1 MHCRK
6 LIRQS
11 RFDSLQFEY
20 FVDSSSVLTTSAL
33 FACGW
38 GGLMFR
44 GFVWL
49 FFEHTCGNNLH
60 DRHISLCTFLQRTLG
75 LFFSAPQ
82 FWFLFLT
89 PFIYWTLY
97 CFCKCKWYA
106 SYPILFVW
114 LARTLWN
121 IISNHKIL
129 FRLQRNRR
137 VDTAYSLVDRKCH
150 TEYHLLLSFSF
161 WTATMMYSKIN
172 TILPSWFCCVKRSA
186 VLLSQLGLLTHM
198 ACDYAFVLWALTC

>member
-1 MHCRK
+1 MTA
-6 LIRQS
+6 I
-11 RFDSLQFEY
+11 
-20 FVDSSSVLTTSAL
+20 SVYAHFSSAL
-33 FACGW
+33 SVF
-38 GGLMFR
+38 
-44 GFVWL
+44 
-49 FFEHTCGNNLH
+49 
-60 DRHISLCTFLQRTLG
+60 
-75 LFFSAPQ
+75 FFSAPQ

-89 PFIYWTLY
+89 PLIYWTLY

-137 VDTAYSLVDRKCH
+137 VDAAYSLVDRKCH

-198 ACDYAFVLWALTC
+198 ECDYSYILWALTCYFFGLSSLIENRFDNTVCTPRIKPVCAQKKA